1 MTQLRRFG
9 LGLLA
14 LGAVSLL
21 PSAGSAQQ
29 ADSSPEMTPAE
40 REIWQLEEAYW
51 RYVRTGRVEDFRTL
65 WYHEFAS
72 WPCQTPEPELPT
84 GTGDWL
90 TEIRERNLSVTYELR
105 PKMVKR
111 FGDVAVTQYAVQ
123 FVYDY
128 GGEETE
134 FGDTWWKITH
144 TWKRAGD
151 RWAIIGGM
159 CGLLEWEER

>member
-1 MTQLRRFG
+1 MTQMRRFG

-14 LGAVSLL
+14 LGMVVSL
-21 PSAGSAQQ
+21 PTVASAQQ
-29 ADSSPEMTPAE
+29 TRSAPEMTRAE
-40 REIWQLEEAYW
+40 REVWQMEEAYW

-65 WYHEFAS
+65 WHKDFAS
-72 WPCQTPEPELPT
+72 WPCQTAEPELPA

-90 TEIRERNLSVTYELR
+90 TEIRERNLSVTYELE

-128 GGEETE
+128 GAGETE

-144 TWKRAGD
+144 TWQRLDD

-159 CGLLEWEER
+159 CGILRRD